1 MVKTIP
7 DSDYFD
13 RVKRLQAR
21 MAEQNLD
28 AVLCYAD
35 TGVYENV
42 FYLSKYW
49 PLFEVGGVL
58 VGRTGTPLVLI
69 GGEAPEFGA
78 QTPYGMAAVR
88 GCTAFGHTSGTVRDW
103 VGVTYY
109 DLKQLFS
116 EVTDGKGVTRLGLAD
131 YNIAPHPLY
140 EKICDAIQPGGEVV
154 L

>member
-58 VGRTGTPLVLI
+58 VYFYRYQGNREG
-69 GGEAPEFGA
+69 
-78 QTPYGMAAVR
+78 
-88 GCTAFGHTSGTVRDW
+88 
-103 VGVTYY
+103 
-109 DLKQLFS
+109 
-116 EVTDGKGVTRLGLAD
+116 
-131 YNIAPHPLY
+131 
-140 EKICDAIQPGGEVV
+140 
-154 L
+154 